1 MQLNF
6 TTLFNINYTAKGLA
20 LHASLLKTCPDFHLY
35 IFAFDDLSYNILTE
49 KNLAHSTIIPLHDF
63 ENDELLAIKPT
74 RSVAEYCWTCTP
86 HTIKYCI
93 EKYNLDH
100 CTYLDADIY
109 FHQNPG
115 SLIDEMGDNSV
126 LITPH
131 NYHHRYDSSAIS
143 GIYCVQFITFK
154 NNQQGLTVLN
164 WWAQACLAWCYARYE
179 DGKMG
184 DQKYLD
190 SWPYMFDGVYIC
202 NNTAAGLAPWNVL
215 NYDIRVQD
223 EAITISDKPLIF
235 YHFHDLRYLSNNT
248 WYVGGYD
255 IPDHVIE
262 YIYKPYI
269 RTLLD
274 IDKSI
279 KTQYNNV
286 DTLYKLDVN
295 TLNDRSFKF
304 KLGIY
309 LIDLKQ
315 SFRQFISDLFFIN
328 RNKYYKKNYIKL

>member
-20 LHASLLKTCPDFHLY
+20 LHASLLKTCSNFHLY
-35 IFAFDDLSYNILTE
+35 IFAFDDLSYKILTE
-49 KNLAHSTIIPLHDF
+49 KKLEHSTIIALHNF
-63 ENDELLAIKPT
+63 ESEALLAVKQG

-93 EKYNLDH
+93 EKFNLDH

-109 FHQNPG
+109 FYQNPG
-115 SLIDEMGDNSV
+115 LLIDEMGDNSV

-131 NYHHRYDSSAIS
+131 NYHHKYDASAIS
-143 GIYCVQFITFK
+143 GIYCVQFTTFK

-164 WWAQACLAWCYARYE
+164 WWAQACLNWCYARYE

-190 SWPYMFDGVYIC
+190 CWPYIFDGVYIC
-202 NNTAAGLAPWNVL
+202 HNTAAGLAPWNVL
-215 NYDIRVQD
+215 NYNI
-223 EAITISDKPLIF
+223 ITQNQTITVTEKPLIF

-248 WYVGGYD
+248 WFIGGYD
-255 IPDHVIE
+255 MPDNVIE
-262 YIYKPYI
+262 HVYKPYI
-269 RTLLD
+269 RTLLA
-274 IDKSI
+274 IYESLKDK
-279 KTQYNNV
+279 YNGV
-286 DTLYKLDVN
+286 DTLYKLDVKS
-295 TLNDRSFKF
+295 LNNLSFKF

-309 LIDLKQ
+309 IIDIKR
-315 SFRQFISDLFFIN
+315 SFGQFISDLFFIG
-328 RNKYYKKNYIKL
+328 RNKHYKKNYIKL